1 MDTAG
6 WILHAALKLSS
17 GRLCLP
23 GGGEG
28 GREGTATGDPF
39 KPSAYLSGAS
49 SSPYSPLSRRKEIR
63 ASVASCSADSFVLF
77 AVELLKF
84 SYRVYVFDGNDE
96 HELCV

>member
-1 MDTAG
+1 MERGEMDAVG

-23 GGGEG
+23 GGEG

-49 SSPYSPLSRRKEIR
+49 SSPYSPLCRRKEIR
-63 ASVASCSADSFVLF
+63 ASVASCSADSFVVF

-84 SYRVYVFDGNDE
+84 SY
-96 HELCV
+96 